1 MIRVTPFYGELWFDH
16 LMRWTAGGGKN
27 GGGHGDEAMSRN
39 SKTPRPYDQNM
50 VDDRNLGPL
59 AIAFG
64 TILVVWMLVFGLV
77 FVSAQIVAQSH
88 NVADGSAPAVTITA
102 R

>member
-1 MIRVTPFYGELWFDH
+1 
-16 LMRWTAGGGKN
+16 MRWAAGGGKK
-27 GGGHGDEAMSRN
+27 GGRDGDEAMSRN
-39 SKTPRPYDQNM
+39 SKTRRSYDQEM

-59 AIAFG
+59 AIAFA
-64 TILVVWMLVFGLV
+64 TILVVWMAVFGLV